1 MEKNMHY
8 ICVKDVEGTP
18 LGEMVN
24 IISFSWSMPQSSC
37 HTCRW
42 QEWKM
47 TDRFRDTK
55 VVPLILELNRLVE
68 SYHLDHHPIKKSPLR
83 RCVWN
88 ARHQKTCLCAFW
100 NAPVHFETHATKKLA
115 SVEEIH
121 TMEPKPAGL
130 ATSTRISVRCRSHS
144 FNAGR
149 SASHYKHSNKKVG

>member
-83 RCVWN
+83 AGIPPRLYAVLRETKCILNKDVMVS
-88 ARHQKTCLCAFW
+88 KTLS
-100 NAPVHFETHATKKLA
+100 K
-115 SVEEIH
+115 
-121 TMEPKPAGL
+121 
-130 ATSTRISVRCRSHS
+130 
-144 FNAGR
+144 
-149 SASHYKHSNKKVG
+149 NK